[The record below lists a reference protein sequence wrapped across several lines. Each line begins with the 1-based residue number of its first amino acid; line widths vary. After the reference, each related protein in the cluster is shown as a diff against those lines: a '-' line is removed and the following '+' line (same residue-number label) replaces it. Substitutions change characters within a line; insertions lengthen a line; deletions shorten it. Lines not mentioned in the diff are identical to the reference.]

1 MTSIKEELLKGARA
15 VQGCADGMAQ
25 LGEAMGKEEMVQCF
39 IDRVDFCLAKNFPT
53 KEYLKEFFGEVLGKK
68 GIHVDER
75 VKLTGGNAILLGNC
89 EAECDAEGYAVSR
102 LYAKHDTR
110 LEIWARDNAFV
121 MVDALDD
128 AGVIVHCKDEAKV
141 VVNLYA
147 RATATSDGDGHTRI
161 VHKNKETYDL

>member
-1 MTSIKEELLKGARA
+1 MVDVKEVLLEGARA

-25 LGEAMGKEEMVQCF
+25 LGEAMGKEEMLQCF
-39 IDRVDFCLAKNFPT
+39 IDRVDFCLAKDFPT
-53 KEYLKEFFGEVLGKK
+53 KEFLKEHFGEVLHKK
-68 GIHVDER
+68 RIYADEQ
-75 VKLTGGNAILLGNC
+75 VEIWGGNAILLGDCKATC
-89 EAECDAEGYAVSR
+89 ELEGYAVSR

-110 LEIWARDNAFV
+110 LEIWVRDNAFV

-128 AGVIVHCKDEAKV
+128 AAVSVHCKDEAKV